1 MATSI
6 KTGLQNEAKVKDILI
21 SGSGVIN
28 TRNEFGV
35 HTFSDQSPADGI
47 LASKL
52 IKPLYNIPEIVKS
65 LDVTITELIPSEV
78 TAGPAT
84 VLKTVYDAALN
95 EIQLRDVTIS
105 SLNRNILTLN
115 SKIGQLESVTQSLL
129 IDLDNQRLL
138 VANADNQN
146 AITTT
151 RIRSGITDLQNAV
164 LKGTSEAIQ
173 RVSLVAQIESLKKEN
188 STLKEELFGKQAK
201 AAEGFTVSED
211 FAYKILEI
219 TDKDYDG
226 LRFDARANENEEKW
240 ANGPTI
246 QLDNFSSVK
255 TIISFTEVGDDLI
268 LEIPPVTLEAGQ
280 TTTVKVKEN
289 LVSIRNK
296 KPRGGGFLDGDKDYF
311 STINMKS
318 SATGTVVPIKMK
330 LHKWRKYL

>member
-47 LASKL
+47 LVSKL
-52 IKPLYNIPEIVKS
+52 TKPLYNIPEIVKS
-65 LDVTITELIPSEV
+65 LDVTITELIPTEV

-84 VLKTVYDAALN
+84 VLKTVYDSALN
-95 EIQLRDVTIS
+95 EIELRDATIS
-105 SLNRNILTLN
+105 SLNKNILTLN

-129 IDLDNQRLL
+129 IDLDNQKLL
-138 VANADNQN
+138 VANADNQT
-146 AITTT
+146 AVIGT
-151 RIRSGITDLQNAV
+151 RIRTSITDLQNAIQ
-164 LKGTSEAIQ
+164 KGTSEAIQ

-219 TDKDYDG
+219 TDADFNG
-226 LRFDARANENEEKW
+226 VRFDARANEASERW
-240 ANGPTI
+240 VNGPTI
-246 QLDNFSSVK
+246 QLDNFSTVK

-268 LEIPPVTLEAGQ
+268 LEIPPITLEPGQ
-280 TTTVKVKEN
+280 TTTFKIKEN
-289 LVSIRNK
+289 IASIRNK
-296 KPRGGGFLDGDKDYF
+296 IPRGTGLTGDRDYF

-318 SATGTVVPIKMK
+318 SVSGTVVPLKMK

>member
-35 HTFSDQSPADGI
+35 HTFSDQSPTDGI

-52 IKPLYNIPEIVKS
+52 IKPLYNISEIVKS
-65 LDVTITELIPSEV
+65 LDVTITELIPTEV
-78 TAGPAT
+78 TTGPAT
-84 VLKTVYDAALN
+84 VLKTVYDSALN
-95 EIQLRDVTIS
+95 EIQLRDATIS

-151 RIRSGITDLQNAV
+151 RIRTGIIDLQNAIQ
-164 LKGTSEAIQ
+164 KGTSEAIQ
-173 RVSLVAQIESLKKEN
+173 RVSYLARIKALEKEN
-188 STLKEELFGKQAK
+188 ATVKDELYGKQAK
-201 AAEGFTVSED
+201 VAEGFKVSED

-219 TDKDYDG
+219 KDKDYDG

-240 ANGPTI
+240 TNGPSI
-246 QLDNFSSVK
+246 QIDNFSAVD
-255 TIISFTEVGDDLI
+255 IIVTFSEVGDDLI
-268 LEIPPVTLEAGQ
+268 LEIPPVTLKAGANAV
-280 TTTVKVKEN
+280 VKIKEN
-289 LVSIRNK
+289 IASIRGK
-296 KPRGGGFLDGDKDYF
+296 KPRSGGFLDGDKDYF

-318 SATGTVVPIKMK
+318 SGGPIVPIKMK
-330 LHKWRKYL
+330 LHKWRKYI

>member
-47 LASKL
+47 LVSKL
-52 IKPLYNIPEIVKS
+52 TKPLYNIPEIVKS

-78 TAGPAT
+78 TTGPAT
-84 VLKTVYDAALN
+84 VLKTVYDSALN
-95 EIQLRDVTIS
+95 EIELRDATIS
-105 SLNRNILTLN
+105 SLNKNILTLN

-129 IDLDNQRLL
+129 IDLDNQKLL
-138 VANADNQN
+138 VANADNQT
-146 AITTT
+146 AVIGT
-151 RIRSGITDLQNAV
+151 RIRTSITDLQNAIQ
-164 LKGTSEAIQ
+164 KGTSEAIQ
-173 RVSLVAQIESLKKEN
+173 RVSYLARIKALEKEN
-188 STLKEELFGKQAK
+188 GTLKEELFGKQAK
-201 AAEGFTVSED
+201 VAEGFKVSED

-226 LRFDARANENEEKW
+226 LRFDARANEASEKW
-240 ANGPTI
+240 TNGPSI
-246 QLDNFSSVK
+246 QIDNFSLVDITVTFS
-255 TIISFTEVGDDLI
+255 EVGDDLI
-268 LEIPPVTLEAGQ
+268 LEIPPVTIKAGGN
-280 TTTVKVKEN
+280 TVVKIREN
-289 LVSIRNK
+289 IASIRNK
-296 KPRGGGFLDGDKDYF
+296 RPFGDVGTSGDKDYF

-318 SATGTVVPIKMK
+318 SGGPVVPIKMK

>member
-47 LASKL
+47 LVSKL
-52 IKPLYNIPEIVKS
+52 TKPLYNIPEIVKS

-78 TAGPAT
+78 TTGPAT
-84 VLKTVYDAALN
+84 VLKTVYDSALN
-95 EIQLRDVTIS
+95 EIELRDATIS
-105 SLNRNILTLN
+105 SLNKNILTLN

-129 IDLDNQRLL
+129 IDLDNQKLL

-151 RIRSGITDLQNAV
+151 RIRTGIVDLQNAIQ
-164 LKGTSEAIQ
+164 KGTSEAIK
-173 RVSLVAQIESLKKEN
+173 RVSLEAQITSLTKEN
-188 STLKEELFGKQAK
+188 GTLKEELFGKQAK
-201 AAEGFTVSED
+201 VAEGFKVSED

-219 TDKDYDG
+219 KDKDFDG
-226 LRFDARANENEEKW
+226 VRFDARANEASEEW
-240 ANGPTI
+240 INGPSI
-246 QLDNFSSVK
+246 QIDNFSITDIVVTFS
-255 TIISFTEVGDDLI
+255 EVGDDLI
-268 LEIPPVTLEAGQ
+268 LEIPPLELKAGANAV
-280 TTTVKVKEN
+280 VKLRAN
-289 LVSIRNK
+289 LPSIRGKAPKN
-296 KPRGGGFLDGDKDYF
+296 GFGLTADKDYF
-311 STINMKS
+311 STINLKS
-318 SATGTVVPIKMK
+318 SGGPIVPLKMK

>member
-35 HTFSDQSPADGI
+35 HTFSDQSTTDGI
-47 LASKL
+47 LVSKL
-52 IKPLYNIPEIVKS
+52 TKPLYNIPEIVKS
-65 LDVTITELIPSEV
+65 LDVTITELIPTEV
-78 TAGPAT
+78 TEGPAM
-84 VLKTVYDAALN
+84 VLKTVYDSALN

-105 SLNRNILTLN
+105 SLNKNILTLN

-129 IDLDNQRLL
+129 IDLDNQKLL

-151 RIRSGITDLQNAV
+151 RIRTGIVDLQNAIQ
-164 LKGTSEAIQ
+164 KGTSEAIK
-173 RVSLVAQIESLKKEN
+173 RVSLEARISSLVKEN

-201 AAEGFTVSED
+201 VAEGFKVSED

-219 TDKDYDG
+219 TDKDFDG
-226 LRFDARANENEEKW
+226 IRFDARANEAEEKW
-240 ANGPTI
+240 SNGPSI
-246 QLDNFSSVK
+246 QIDNFSATDITVTFS
-255 TIISFTEVGDDLI
+255 EVGDDLL
-268 LEIPPVTLEAGQ
+268 LEIPPVTIKAGGN
-280 TTTVKVKEN
+280 TVIKVKEN
-289 LVSIRNK
+289 ISSIRGKRPFGNF
-296 KPRGGGFLDGDKDYF
+296 GTSGDKDYF
-311 STINMKS
+311 STLNMKS
-318 SATGTVVPIKMK
+318 SGGPIVPVKMK

>member
-28 TRNEFGV
+28 TRNEYGV

-47 LASKL
+47 LVSKL
-52 IKPLYNIPEIVKS
+52 TKPLYNIPEIVKS

-78 TAGPAT
+78 TSGPAT
-84 VLKTVYDAALN
+84 VLKTVYDSALN
-95 EIQLRDVTIS
+95 EIELRDATIS
-105 SLNRNILTLN
+105 SLNKNILTLN

-129 IDLDNQRLL
+129 IDLDNQKLL

-151 RIRSGITDLQNAV
+151 RIRTGIVDLQNAIQ
-164 LKGTSEAIQ
+164 KGTSEAIQ
-173 RVSLVAQIESLKKEN
+173 RVSYLARIKALEKEN
-188 STLKEELFGKQAK
+188 GTLKEELFGKQAK
-201 AAEGFTVSED
+201 VAEGFKVSED

-226 LRFDARANENEEKW
+226 LRFDARANEASEKW
-240 ANGPTI
+240 ANGPSI
-246 QLDNFSSVK
+246 QLDNFSLVDITVTFS
-255 TIISFTEVGDDLI
+255 EVGDDLI
-268 LEIPPVTLEAGQ
+268 LEIPPVIVKAGGNAV
-280 TTTVKVKEN
+280 VKVREN
-289 LVSIRNK
+289 ISSIRGKRPFGNV
-296 KPRGGGFLDGDKDYF
+296 GTSGDRDYF

-318 SATGTVVPIKMK
+318 SAGPIVPIKMK

>member
-28 TRNEFGV
+28 SRNEFGI
-35 HTFSDQSPADGI
+35 HTFSDQSSTDGI

-52 IKPLYNIPEIVKS
+52 TKPLYNIPEIVKS

-78 TAGPAT
+78 TTGPAM
-84 VLKTVYDAALN
+84 VLKTVYDSALN
-95 EIQLRDVTIS
+95 EIQLRDATIS

-129 IDLDNQRLL
+129 INLDNQQLL

-151 RIRSGITDLQNAV
+151 RIRTGIVDLQNAIQ
-164 LKGTSEAIQ
+164 KGTSEAIQ
-173 RVSLVAQIESLKKEN
+173 RVSYLARIKALEKEN
-188 STLKEELFGKQAK
+188 GTLKEELFGKQAK
-201 AAEGFTVSED
+201 VAEGFTVSED

-226 LRFDARANENEEKW
+226 LRFDARANEASEKW
-240 ANGPTI
+240 ANGPSI
-246 QLDNFSSVK
+246 QIDNFSLVDITVTFS
-255 TIISFTEVGDDLI
+255 EVGDDLI
-268 LEIPPVTLEAGQ
+268 LEIPPVIVKAGDNAV
-280 TTTVKVKEN
+280 VKVREN
-289 LVSIRNK
+289 ISSIRGKRPFNDI
-296 KPRGGGFLDGDKDYF
+296 GTSGDKDYF

-318 SATGTVVPIKMK
+318 SGGPIVPIKMK

>member
-6 KTGLQNEAKVKDILI
+6 KTGLQNEAKVKDILT

-47 LASKL
+47 LVSKL
-52 IKPLYNIPEIVKS
+52 TKPLYNIPEIVKS
-65 LDVTITELIPSEV
+65 LDVTITELIPTEV

-151 RIRSGITDLQNAV
+151 RIKTGITDLQNAI

-173 RVSLVAQIESLKKEN
+173 RVSLIAKVTSLEKEN
-188 STLKEELFGKQAK
+188 TTLKDELFGKQAK
-201 AAEGFTVSED
+201 AAEGFKVSED

-226 LRFDARANENEEKW
+226 LRFDARANESSEKW
-240 ANGPTI
+240 ANGPSI
-246 QLDNFSSVK
+246 QIDNFGSK
-255 TIISFTEVGDDLI
+255 DITITFSEVGDDLI
-268 LEIPPVTLEAGQ
+268 LEIPPLTLKAGAN
-280 TTTVKVKEN
+280 TVIKIREN
-289 LVSIRNK
+289 IASIRGK
-296 KPRGGGFLDGDKDYF
+296 APSGGFGLTGDRDYF

-318 SATGTVVPIKMK
+318 TSGTIVPIKMK

>member
-35 HTFSDQSPADGI
+35 HTFSDQSPTDGI

-78 TAGPAT
+78 TTGPAT
-84 VLKTVYDAALN
+84 VLKTVYDVALN
-95 EIQLRDVTIS
+95 EIQLRDATIS
-105 SLNRNILTLN
+105 SLNKNILTLN

-151 RIRSGITDLQNAV
+151 RIRSGIVDLQNAIQ
-164 LKGTSEAIQ
+164 KGTSEAIQ
-173 RVSLVAQIESLKKEN
+173 RVSYLARIKALEKEN
-188 STLKEELFGKQAK
+188 ATLKEELFGKQAK
-201 AAEGFTVSED
+201 VAEGFKVSED

-226 LRFDARANENEEKW
+226 LRFDARANEASEKW
-240 ANGPTI
+240 ANGPSI
-246 QLDNFSSVK
+246 QIDNFSAVDITVTFSE
-255 TIISFTEVGDDLI
+255 IGDDLI
-268 LEIPPVTLEAGQ
+268 LEIPPVTLKAGANAV
-280 TTTVKVKEN
+280 VKIKEN
-289 LVSIRNK
+289 ISSIRGK
-296 KPRGGGFLDGDKDYF
+296 RPFGPVGTSGDKDYF

-318 SATGTVVPIKMK
+318 SGGPVVPIKMK

>member
-35 HTFSDQSPADGI
+35 HTFSDQSPTDGI

-65 LDVTITELIPSEV
+65 LDVTITELIPTEV
-78 TAGPAT
+78 TTGPAT

-129 IDLDNQRLL
+129 IDLDNQKLL

-146 AITTT
+146 AIITT
-151 RIRSGITDLQNAV
+151 RIRSGIVDLQNAIQ
-164 LKGTSEAIQ
+164 KGTSEAIQ
-173 RVSLVAQIESLKKEN
+173 RVSLLARIESLKKEN
-188 STLKEELFGKQAK
+188 ETVKEELFGKQAK
-201 AAEGFTVSED
+201 VAEGFKVSED

-219 TDKDYDG
+219 TDKDFDG
-226 LRFDARANENEEKW
+226 IRFDARANQNEEKW
-240 ANGPTI
+240 INGPSI
-246 QLDNFSSVK
+246 QIDNFSPNDIVVTFS
-255 TIISFTEVGDDLI
+255 EVGDDLI
-268 LEIPPVTLEAGQ
+268 LEIPPVTLQAGAN
-280 TTTVKVKEN
+280 TVVKIKEN
-289 LVSIRNK
+289 IASIRGK
-296 KPRGGGFLDGDKDYF
+296 RPRGPGVTPDRDYF
-311 STINMKS
+311 STINLKS
-318 SATGTVVPIKMK
+318 SAGPIVPIRMK
-330 LHKWRKYL
+330 LHKWRKYI

>member
-35 HTFSDQSPADGI
+35 HTFSDQSPTDGI
-47 LASKL
+47 LVSKL
-52 IKPLYNIPEIVKS
+52 TKPLYDIPEIVKS

-78 TAGPAT
+78 TSGPAM
-84 VLKTVYDAALN
+84 VLKTVYDSALN
-95 EIQLRDVTIS
+95 EIQLRDATIS

-129 IDLDNQRLL
+129 IDLDNQKLL

-151 RIRSGITDLQNAV
+151 RIRSGIVDLQNAIQ
-164 LKGTSEAIQ
+164 KGTSEAIQ
-173 RVSLVAQIESLKKEN
+173 RVSLLAQIASLKKEN
-188 STLKEELFGKQAK
+188 ETVKEELYGKQAK
-201 AAEGFTVSED
+201 VAEGFKVSED

-219 TDKDYDG
+219 KNKDFDG
-226 LRFDARANENEEKW
+226 IRFDARANEASEVW
-240 ANGPTI
+240 VNGPSI
-246 QLDNFSSVK
+246 QLDNFS
-255 TIISFTEVGDDLI
+255 TTDITFTFSEVGDDLI
-268 LEIPPVTLEAGQ
+268 LEIPPVTVIAGGNI
-280 TTTVKVKEN
+280 VIKLKEN
-289 LVSIRNK
+289 LPSIRGK
-296 KPRGGGFLDGDKDYF
+296 KPRGPAGLTGDTDYF
-311 STINMKS
+311 STINIKS
-318 SATGTVVPIKMK
+318 SGGPVVPLKMQ

>member
-47 LASKL
+47 LVSKL
-52 IKPLYNIPEIVKS
+52 TKPLYNIPEIVKS
-65 LDVTITELIPSEV
+65 LDVTITELIPTEV
-78 TAGPAT
+78 VAGPAT
-84 VLKTVYDAALN
+84 VLKTVYDSALN
-95 EIQLRDVTIS
+95 EIELRDATIS

-129 IDLDNQRLL
+129 IDLDNQKLL
-138 VANADNQN
+138 VANADNQT
-146 AITTT
+146 AIIGT
-151 RIRSGITDLQNAV
+151 RIRTSITDLQNAIQ
-164 LKGTSEAIQ
+164 KGTSEAIQ
-173 RVSLVAQIESLKKEN
+173 RVSLIAQIESLKKEN

-201 AAEGFTVSED
+201 VAEGFTVSED

-219 TDKDYDG
+219 TDADYDG
-226 LRFDARANENEEKW
+226 VRFDARANEASERW
-240 ANGPTI
+240 VNGPTI
-246 QLDNFSSVK
+246 QLDNFSTVK

-268 LEIPPVTLEAGQ
+268 LEIPPITLEPGQ
-280 TTTVKVKEN
+280 TTTFKIKEN
-289 LVSIRNK
+289 IASIRNK
-296 KPRGGGFLDGDKDYF
+296 KPSGGGLTGDRDYF

-318 SATGTVVPIKMK
+318 SVSGTVVPLKMK
-330 LHKWRKYL
+330 LHKWRKYI

>member
-28 TRNEFGV
+28 TRNEYGV

-47 LASKL
+47 LVSKL
-52 IKPLYNIPEIVKS
+52 TKPLYNIPEIVKS

-78 TAGPAT
+78 TSGPAT
-84 VLKTVYDAALN
+84 VLKTVYDSALN
-95 EIQLRDVTIS
+95 EIELRDATIS
-105 SLNRNILTLN
+105 SLNKNILTLN

-129 IDLDNQRLL
+129 IDLDNQKLL

-151 RIRSGITDLQNAV
+151 RIRTGIVDLQNAIQ
-164 LKGTSEAIQ
+164 KGTSEAIQ
-173 RVSLVAQIESLKKEN
+173 RVSYLARIKALEKEN
-188 STLKEELFGKQAK
+188 GTLKEELFGKQAK
-201 AAEGFTVSED
+201 VAEGFKVSED

-226 LRFDARANENEEKW
+226 LRFDARANEASEKW
-240 ANGPTI
+240 ANGPSI
-246 QLDNFSSVK
+246 QLDNFSLVDITVTFS
-255 TIISFTEVGDDLI
+255 EVGDDLI
-268 LEIPPVTLEAGQ
+268 LEIPPVIVKAGGNAV
-280 TTTVKVKEN
+280 VKVREN
-289 LVSIRNK
+289 ISSIRGK
-296 KPRGGGFLDGDKDYF
+296 RPFGDVGTSGDRDYF

-318 SATGTVVPIKMK
+318 SAGPIVPIKMK